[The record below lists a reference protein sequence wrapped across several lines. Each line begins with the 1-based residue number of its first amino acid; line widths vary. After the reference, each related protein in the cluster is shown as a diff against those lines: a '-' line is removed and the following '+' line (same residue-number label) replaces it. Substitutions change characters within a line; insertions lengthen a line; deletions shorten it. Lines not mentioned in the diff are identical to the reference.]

1 MIRLANIED
10 LPRLLQIYM
19 AARAFMRQHGNAEQ
33 WAGGYPGEDI
43 LREDI
48 TLGRLYVIE
57 ENGLVG
63 GCFMLSPGP
72 DDTYARIDGGAWGW
86 DRPYGVIHRIAGDGS
101 IRGILTRAVEFAGAR
116 FDYLRIDTHEKN
128 IPMQNALKKQNFTQR
143 GVIYLR
149 DGNPRLAYDKL
160 LKMEK
165 ENTI

>member
-1 MIRLANIED
+1 LTLESRLDTGYLREEVRIESNSLNFLYGEISARRRVFFFAVGEDPTYRVIED
-10 LPRLLQIYM
+10 
-19 AARAFMRQHGNAEQ
+19 
-33 WAGGYPGEDI
+33 
-43 LREDI
+43 
-48 TLGRLYVIE
+48 
-57 ENGLVG
+57 
-63 GCFMLSPGP
+63 
-72 DDTYARIDGGAWGW
+72 GAWLN